1 MSNVLIG
8 IIGVILFIGLALAG
22 ATYVGALVLDGTTQR
37 NAAVITNSLAQTA
50 QAVKIYNMKNRAW
63 ARNGLDGV
71 DRLITAGALSS
82 RPPNPF
88 ITTGYPV
95 VVDVNGSLTNLRPA
109 YTIMYLG
116 ATEEARDACIEI
128 EIQNNNLDRTAEAT
142 MEQTI
147 PFTSRANVS
156 KGGCARM
163 PGAFGGPN
171 GGTTGDYLA
180 WYSI

>member
-8 IIGVILFIGLALAG
+8 IIGVVLFIGLALAG

-37 NAAVITNSLAQTA
+37 NTAVVTNSLAQTA

-71 DRLITAGALSS
+71 DRLMAAGALSA

-88 ITTGYPV
+88 VTAGYPV
-95 VVDVNGSLTNLRPA
+95 IVDINGGLTNLRPA
-109 YTIMYLG
+109 YAIMYIG

-142 MEQTI
+142 MEQQI
-147 PFTSRANVS
+147 AFVNRATPA

-171 GGTTGDYLA
+171 GGVTGDYLA
-180 WYSI
+180 WYPI